1 MKKFFKEI
9 DKLRLFFSCL
19 SIIMCVLTTIFLI
32 LCREWIK
39 EDNLSIFAYAVVCI
53 FNIIFILTLIWNTTC
68 LIWELIENKKN
79 KNNENNIKQ
88 YN

>member
-32 LCREWIK
+32 LCREWK
-39 EDNLSIFAYAVVCI
+39 KK
-53 FNIIFILTLIWNTTC
+53 IIDFLRYPFLLKYYYKI
-68 LIWELIENKKN
+68 
-79 KNNENNIKQ
+79 
-88 YN
+88 